1 VTVRSFGEMSEWFKE
16 HAWKACVGVTP
27 PWVRIPLSP
36 LKRAAAAEWLWGA
49 AQLEPENPARSGR
62 KQRYWVNQCDAV
74 SPGAYSIHRL
84 KYQVIARKFRPQLFD
99 DVIGQKPIIQTL
111 QNAIQMERIGHAYL
125 FSGPRGVGKTTTARI
140 LAKGLNCVKGPTVTP
155 CNECP
160 SCQEIASGKS
170 IDVFEIDAAS
180 NTGVDNIR
188 ELRESAKYAAARNR
202 YKIFIID
209 EVHMLSTSA
218 FNALLK
224 ILEEPPPH
232 VVFIMAT
239 TERHKLPATILSRCQ
254 QFVFRTISS
263 AEIQAHLRQ
272 IADREGVKIDDRGL
286 AYIVK
291 ASEGSMRDA
300 QSLLDQII
308 SFSGQEVVDED
319 VRDVLGFIPSEIL
332 DRTLDALAERDSKAL
347 LENVGIVIDQG
358 LNVQQ
363 YVREFIGRIRDL
375 LVLKLGLEGKILG
388 SAEEKR
394 ALASRADNFSEQDL
408 IRFFDALLKIESE
421 LRWTSQ
427 PRFHLEVGFVKL
439 AKIGRVRDIED
450 VLRDIQH
457 PKSDIRIPT
466 SPTPPPAPKREDKK
480 EQSAAQE
487 FTFADIFTRRVEDRS
502 AAAAIYLQKSD
513 RIDRTDNGVGVF
525 FSNNAALAM
534 LQSKE
539 HKAVLDAVAS
549 ELVGKAVSVSLIMKE
564 QSTPNA
570 TPSVQSAKEEPLT
583 KKFLEVFRGDLA
595 QIKPAKGE

>member
-1 VTVRSFGEMSEWFKE
+1 M
-16 HAWKACVGVTP
+16 
-27 PWVRIPLSP
+27 
-36 LKRAAAAEWLWGA
+36 
-49 AQLEPENPARSGR
+49 
-62 KQRYWVNQCDAV
+62 
-74 SPGAYSIHRL
+74 
-84 KYQVIARKFRPQLFD
+84 KYQVIARKFRPQVFEE
-99 DVIGQKPIIQTL
+99 VVGQKPIVQTL
-111 QNAIQMERIGHAYL
+111 QNAIQMDRIGHAYL

-140 LAKGLNCVKGPTVTP
+140 LAKGLNCEQGPTVTP
-155 CNECP
+155 CNVCP

-188 ELRESAKYAAARNR
+188 ELRESAKYAAARSR

-254 QFVFRTISS
+254 QFIFRTISP

-272 IADREGVKIDDRGL
+272 IAEREGVKIDDRSL

-332 DRTLDALAERDSKAL
+332 DQTLNALAGHDSKGL
-347 LENVGIVIDQG
+347 LDNIAIVIDQG
-358 LNVQQ
+358 LNIQQ

-375 LVLKLGLEGKILG
+375 LVMKLGLEEKILG

-394 ALASRADNFSEQDL
+394 ALAHWAAAFSEQDL
-408 IRFFDALLKIESE
+408 IRFFDMLLRLESD

-427 PRFHLEVGFVKL
+427 PRFHLEVGFIKL
-439 AKIGRVRDIED
+439 AKIANVRDIEE
-450 VLRDIQH
+450 VLRELKGGAVAQ
-457 PKSDIRIPT
+457 PT
-466 SPTPPPAPKREDKK
+466 QRTPEQPRVFEPARPGPAAPARSTKPVRPPEPTREESASPESEGP
-480 EQSAAQE
+480 S
-487 FTFADIFTRRVEDRS
+487 TFADLFSRHVEDKSATTAVYVQKAERVNRVGDSVQIVLTNATQRS
-502 AAAAIYLQKSD
+502 L
-513 RIDRTDNGVGVF
+513 
-525 FSNNAALAM
+525 LE
-534 LQSKE
+534 SKE
-539 HKAVLDAVAS
+539 HKTILDAVAS
-549 ELVGKAVSVSLIMKE
+549 ELVGKAVSVSLIIKE
-564 QSTPNA
+564 QQRDGAAVET
-570 TPSVQSAKEEPLT
+570 VKEEPLV
-583 KKFLEVFRGDLA
+583 KRFLEVFRGDLA
-595 QIKPAKGE
+595 QVKPAKEE

>member
-1 VTVRSFGEMSEWFKE
+1 M
-16 HAWKACVGVTP
+16 
-27 PWVRIPLSP
+27 
-36 LKRAAAAEWLWGA
+36 
-49 AQLEPENPARSGR
+49 
-62 KQRYWVNQCDAV
+62 
-74 SPGAYSIHRL
+74 
-84 KYQVIARKFRPQLFD
+84 KYQVIARKFRPQVFD
-99 DVIGQKPIIQTL
+99 DVVGQKPIVQTL
-111 QNAIQMERIGHAYL
+111 QNAIQMNRIGHAYL

-140 LAKGLNCVKGPTVTP
+140 LAKGLNCVKGPAVTP

-160 SCQEIASGKS
+160 SCQEIALGKS

-254 QFVFRTISS
+254 QFVFRTISP
-263 AEIQAHLRQ
+263 AEIQEHLRQ
-272 IADREGVKIDDRGL
+272 IANREGVQIDDRAL
-286 AYIVK
+286 SYIVK

-308 SFSGQEVVDED
+308 SFSGQAVVDED

-332 DRTLDALAERDSKAL
+332 DRTLDGLAERDSKAL

-358 LNVQQ
+358 LNIQQ

-375 LVLKLGLEGKILG
+375 LILKLGLEEKVVG
-388 SAEEKR
+388 SIEDKR
-394 ALASRADNFSEQDL
+394 ALASRTDKFSEQDL
-408 IRFFDALLKIESE
+408 IRFFDTLLRLESE

-439 AKIGRVRDIED
+439 AKVGHVRDIED
-450 VLRDIQH
+450 VLRDIQN
-457 PKSDIRIPT
+457 PKADIRIPT
-466 SPTPPPAPKREDKK
+466 SSTSSPSSKREEKKEPAP
-480 EQSAAQE
+480 AQE
-487 FTFADIFTRRVEDRS
+487 FTFADIFTRRVENRS
-502 AAAAIYLQKSD
+502 GAAAIYLQKAD
-513 RIDRTDNGVGVF
+513 RIERTDNGVSVYL
-525 FSNNAALAM
+525 SNSAALAM

-539 HKAVLDAVAS
+539 HKAVLDAIAS

-564 QSTPNA
+564 QSSPST

-583 KKFLEVFRGDLA
+583 KRFLEVFRGDLA

>member
-1 VTVRSFGEMSEWFKE
+1 M
-16 HAWKACVGVTP
+16 
-27 PWVRIPLSP
+27 
-36 LKRAAAAEWLWGA
+36 
-49 AQLEPENPARSGR
+49 
-62 KQRYWVNQCDAV
+62 
-74 SPGAYSIHRL
+74 

-99 DVIGQKPIIQTL
+99 DVVGQKPIIQTL
-111 QNAIQMERIGHAYL
+111 QNAIQMDRIGHAYL

-254 QFVFRTISS
+254 QFVFRMISP

-272 IADREGVKIDDRGL
+272 IADREGVKIDDRAL
-286 AYIVK
+286 SYIVK

-308 SFSGQEVVDED
+308 SFSGQQVVDED
-319 VRDVLGFIPSEIL
+319 VRDVLGFIPAEIL

-358 LNVQQ
+358 LNIQQ

-375 LVLKLGLEGKILG
+375 LILKLGLQEKIVG
-388 SAEEKR
+388 SIEEKR
-394 ALASRADNFSEQDL
+394 ALASRADKFSEQDL
-408 IRFFDALLKIESE
+408 IRFFDTLLRLESE

-439 AKIGRVRDIED
+439 AKIGHVRDIED
-450 VLRDIQH
+450 VLRDIKN
-457 PKSDIRIPT
+457 PNSEIRIPK
-466 SPTPPPAPKREDKK
+466 SPAPSSSPLPPPPKREEKREPAD
-480 EQSAAQE
+480 SQE

-502 AAAAIYLQKSD
+502 GAAAVYLQKAD
-513 RIDRTDNGVGVF
+513 RIERTDSGVSVF
-525 FSNNAALAM
+525 LSNNAAFAM
-534 LQSKE
+534 LQSRE
-539 HKAVLDAVAS
+539 HKSVLDAVAS
-549 ELVGKAVSVSLIMKE
+549 EVVGKAVSVSLIMKE
-564 QSTPNA
+564 PSTPSA